1 MRSTVFTSKSPSID
15 LHGERPE
22 TIELIINDFINYN
35 IILRNEYISI
45 VHGKGSGVIK
55 NKSYEILKNNPKVI
69 DFKLNNWNVGETI
82 IRLNINEKY

>member
-15 LHGERPE
+15 LHGETPE

-35 IILRNEYISI
+35 IILKNEYISI

-55 NKSYEILKNNPKVI
+55 NKTYEILKNNINVI
-69 DFKLNNWNVGETI
+69 DYKLNNWNIGETI
-82 IRLNINEKY
+82 VHLKVE